1 MFEFMKHQ
9 IEATKTR
16 SAWDKGVKL
25 YALELVE
32 SLDEMSAW
40 NDDLPANKRELTRWM
55 LNGASDWQQYSE
67 GGCALIYDR
76 QIAERLCTAT
86 ELKRVQHR
94 DGGLKN
100 PNARENWIDCQARAL
115 YQAAMLVEKAFS
127 AAQQITSEA

>member
-9 IEATKTR
+9 IEATKAR

-32 SLDEMSAW
+32 SLDEMTAW
-40 NDDLPANKRELTRWM
+40 NDGLPANERELDRWI

-67 GGCALIYDR
+67 GGCALIYNR

-100 PNARENWIDCQARAL
+100 PNARENWLDCQARAL
-115 YQAAMLVEKAFS
+115 YQAARLVRSAFC
-127 AAQQITSEA
+127 AAQQVLGQA